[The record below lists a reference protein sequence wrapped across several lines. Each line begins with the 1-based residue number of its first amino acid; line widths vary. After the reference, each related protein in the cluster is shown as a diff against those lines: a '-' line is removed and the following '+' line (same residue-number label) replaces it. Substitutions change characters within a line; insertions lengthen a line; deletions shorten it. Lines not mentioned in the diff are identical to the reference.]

1 MRPQLDRILI
11 CRTDN
16 IGDVVLTLPLAGY
29 LKSRFPQARVEL
41 LCRAY
46 VAPAMR
52 HCRFL
57 DRVVAV
63 EEAGELEAFF
73 AAGGYDTVIFAYP
86 DRRLAKA
93 ARRARVPNRVGT
105 SHRVYHWFTCNK
117 LAHFSRVKSDLH
129 EAQLN
134 FALLRPLGIDVLP
147 TLAEIPPLY
156 GLVAPR
162 DPAVDALLVPGRRHV
177 ILHPKSNGNGREW
190 PLDHYTALAQ
200 ELATKLAPNPEIRL
214 FVTGSAAEGTLIA
227 RDAPDLLAL
236 PNVSNLCG
244 SLSLDG
250 LVALIGACDGL
261 VASGTGPLHLSAAL
275 GRPTLGLFPPIKPI
289 DPARWGALGTRAEVL
304 VAPQPCAGCSDPA
317 ACNCMRAITPQAVAA
332 RVRAWGPGNS
342 GN

>member
-1 MRPQLDRILI
+1 MRFAPERILI

-29 LKSRFPQARVEL
+29 LKSRFPQAQVDL

-57 DRVVAV
+57 DRVIAV

-73 AAGGYDTVIFAYP
+73 KEGGYDTVIFAYP

-105 SHRVYHWFTCNK
+105 SHRVYHWFTCNR
-117 LAHFSRVKSDLH
+117 LAHFSRVKSPLH

-134 FALLRPLGIDVLP
+134 FALLRPLGIEHVPALG
-147 TLAEIPPLY
+147 EIPALY
-156 GLVAPR
+156 GLAAPR
-162 DPAVDALLVPGRRHV
+162 DPAVDALLEPGKRHV

-190 PLDHYTALAQ
+190 PLDHYTALAR
-200 ELATKLAPNPEIRL
+200 ELAATPDIRL
-214 FVTGSAAEGTLIA
+214 FVTGSQAEGRLLA
-227 RDAPDLLAL
+227 QQAPDLLAL

-244 SLSLDG
+244 ALSLDG

-289 DPARWGALGTRAEVL
+289 DPARWGALGAQAAVL
-304 VAPQPCAGCSDPA
+304 VAPQPCAACADPA
-317 ACNCMRAITPQAVAA
+317 ACACMRAITPQAVAA
-332 RVRAWGPGNS
+332 QVRAWGAPSQGAARN
-342 GN
+342 